1 MSFSV
6 HCFRV
11 YYFVFTMHS
20 PNIKDVSRPLAVMPG
35 ARKLSSTPVS
45 DPPVLTR
52 SPVFSRTNL
61 SAGNYAVVLFVV
73 GVSVSCVTFR
83 VYLYQSLF
91 ANIVPCLVASLL
103 VYLWLSLFVSIVP
116 WLFIAFLC
124 LFIAFCVYFLA
135 FLVYCW
141 RSLCKPFLVYRI
153 TFLVCG

>member
-6 HCFRV
+6 RCFRV

-20 PNIKDVSRPLAVMPG
+20 PDIKDVSRPVAVMPD

-45 DPPVLTR
+45 DPVLTR
-52 SPVFSRTNL
+52 SPVFSRTNI

-91 ANIVPCLVASLL
+91 ANIVPCLGATLL
-103 VYLWLSLFVSIVP
+103 VH
-116 WLFIAFLC
+116 
-124 LFIAFCVYFLA
+124 
-135 FLVYCW
+135 
-141 RSLCKPFLVYRI
+141 
-153 TFLVCG
+153 